1 MRVWLSVL
9 VFAGLLV
16 TPALANAQSGTNE
29 QSGRSGQPLSV
40 FCNVAPELST
50 QRSDSV
56 DNWVRICSLWLP
68 YNCQAK
74 GAAPGGK
81 KVRFDPSAPG
91 FRLIGSAPAPVSVP
105 GPGPDPDGAALP

>member
-1 MRVWLSVL
+1 MKVWLSAL
-9 VFAGLLV
+9 VFTGLFV
-16 TPALANAQSGTNE
+16 APALANAQSGAPSGAPMGTNE

-68 YNCQAK
+68 YNCAPK
-74 GAAPGGK
+74 DMGPGGK
-81 KVRFDPSAPG
+81 KARFEAEPPG
-91 FRLIGSAPAPVSVP
+91 FKLIGHVLV
-105 GPGPDPDGAALP
+105 GTQTK